1 MFGLYDERPHA
12 IVVHFYVIS
21 QDIRVGSMW
30 PLKADAVF
38 SVFTEHKLVQ
48 LPRLH
53 ILLHKDNVN
62 LWFGSVVSLQTSS

>member
-1 MFGLYDERPHA
+1 
-12 IVVHFYVIS
+12 
-21 QDIRVGSMW
+21 MW
-30 PLKADAVF
+30 PLKPDAVF